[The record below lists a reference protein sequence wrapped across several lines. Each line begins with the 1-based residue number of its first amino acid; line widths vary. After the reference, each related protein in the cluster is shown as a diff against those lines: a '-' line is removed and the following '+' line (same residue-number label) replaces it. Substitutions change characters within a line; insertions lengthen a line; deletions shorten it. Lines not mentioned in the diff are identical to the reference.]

1 MPVNATDNPE
11 DDGFFLP
18 DLCSPKA
25 VFMLVLISELFVL
38 IQVLALPGPHHI
50 DWNRLAMTSMFVQWI
65 SLVSGAVLC
74 RLRPVLKTKSL
85 PAIVISCLLLV
96 MAITEIFTALAQWF
110 LYRDAF
116 IPTFPD
122 WQQMF
127 RHALVALIITAMLL
141 RYFYIQQEARTEQK
155 ASHTARFDALQA
167 RIRPHFL
174 FNSMNIIASLIHIDP
189 DKAEETVEDLADLF
203 RSSLQEHGNRIPI
216 TKEIDLCQRY
226 LRIEK
231 HRLGDRL
238 QSKWVSK
245 GLPDDLTIPPLTLQ
259 PIIENAVYHGIQPL
273 EKGGTVSVDITRIND
288 NIHIRVRNPVQ
299 NPSAKQDMFVP
310 AEHVQGNQV
319 ALKNI
324 RSRLNMLFGQQASV
338 QARMHDS
345 GHDSE
350 FETLIIYP
358 YGGEKNEHTD
368 HR

>member
-1 MPVNATDNPE
+1 MPLTATDNSE

-38 IQVLALPGPHHI
+38 IQVLALPGPQHI

-74 RLRPVLKTKSL
+74 RLRPMLKTRSL
-85 PAIVISCLLLV
+85 PIIVTACLLIV

-116 IPTFPD
+116 ITVFPD
-122 WQQMF
+122 WQQMV

-141 RYFYIQQEARTEQK
+141 RYFYIQQEAKTEQR

-174 FNSMNIIASLIHIDP
+174 FNSMNIIASLIHINP

-203 RSSLQEHGNRIPI
+203 RSSLQEHGNRILI

-226 LRIEK
+226 LRIEG

-238 QSKWVSK
+238 NCEWSTR
-245 GLPDDLTIPPLTLQ
+245 GLPEDLTIPPLTLQ

-273 EKGGTVSVDITRIND
+273 EKGGTVSVDITRNND
-288 NIHIRVRNPVQ
+288 NIHIRVRNPVR
-299 NPSAKQDMFVP
+299 NPSADQGMFVP
-310 AEHVQGNQV
+310 GEHAQGNQV

-324 RSRLNMLFGQQASV
+324 RSRLNMLFGNQASV
-338 QARMHDS
+338 QTRMHDS
-345 GHDSE
+345 GDDSE

-358 YGGEKNEHTD
+358 YGGDDHEHTD

>member
-1 MPVNATDNPE
+1 MPLNDTDSVE

-38 IQVLALPGPHHI
+38 IQVLALPGPQHI

-74 RLRPVLKTKSL
+74 RLRPILKTRTL
-85 PAIVISCLLLV
+85 PVIVISCLLLV
-96 MAITEIFTALAQWF
+96 VTITEIFTALAQWF

-116 IPTFPD
+116 IPAFPD

-141 RYFYIQQEARTEQK
+141 RYFYVQQEARTEQK

-203 RSSLQEHGNRIPI
+203 RSSLQEHGNRIPMS
-216 TKEIDLCQRY
+216 KEIDLCQRY
-226 LRIEK
+226 LRIEQ

-238 QSKWVSK
+238 KCEWK
-245 GLPDDLTIPPLTLQ
+245 TRGLPDDLTIPPLTLQ

-273 EKGGTVSVDITRIND
+273 EKGGTVSVDITRNND
-288 NIHIRVRNPVQ
+288 NIHIRVQNPVRD
-299 NPSAKQDMFVP
+299 PSADQEIFVP
-310 AEHVQGNQV
+310 GEHAQGNQV

-324 RSRLNMLFGQQASV
+324 RSRLNMLFGNQASV
-338 QARMHDS
+338 QARLHDN
-345 GHDSE
+345 GENSE

-358 YGGEKNEHTD
+358 YGGDNHEHTD